1 MRDLKL
7 NDKKKKEELYLQI
20 YELKV
25 VKKKNRFYTK
35 RDSWLMLG
43 V

>member
-35 RDSWLMLG
+35 RDS
-43 V
+43 